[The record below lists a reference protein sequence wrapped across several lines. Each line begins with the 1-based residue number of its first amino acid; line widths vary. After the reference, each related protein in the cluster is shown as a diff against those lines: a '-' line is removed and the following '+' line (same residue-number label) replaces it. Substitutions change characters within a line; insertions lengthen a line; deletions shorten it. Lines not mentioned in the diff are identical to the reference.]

1 MSTTSSLPYGETEP
15 PGPAV
20 TCPPESHRI
29 LAGASHPSK
38 QSKRTREG
46 GKVSPVLVSQGLD
59 QIPCRMTDSGGGA
72 RVRSAPQRPGRP
84 PENGLP

>member
-1 MSTTSSLPYGETEP
+1 MSTTSSFPYGEMEP